1 MALGKG
7 LSDQQCVSVGQSIS
21 STLPVISGVPQG
33 NLLGP
38 LLFLIFINDL
48 PSTLSTAMVL
58 LFADDAKCIMPIFT
72 LQDCSFLQSDL
83 SRLST
88 WCTLWNLSLN
98 EETCSVVQFTTG
110 TSARRSPISFNYEV
124 NGKQISSKLHQKDL
138 GLIVSADFNWR
149 PHYQL
154 ITSRAYKMLG
164 LLRRVFSSSVAVPAK
179 RSLYTSLVRSQLL
192 YCSEIWHPCL
202 LV

>member
-1 MALGKG
+1 
-7 LSDQQCVSVGQSIS
+7 
-21 STLPVISGVPQG
+21 
-33 NLLGP
+33 
-38 LLFLIFINDL
+38 
-48 PSTLSTAMVL
+48 MVL

-98 EETCSVVQFTTG
+98 EEKCSVVQFTTR

-124 NGKQISSKLHQKDL
+124 NGKQISHQKDL
-138 GLIVSADFNWR
+138 CLIVSADFNWR

-164 LLRRVFSSSVAVPAK
+164 LLRRVFSSSVLC

-192 YCSEIWHPCL
+192 YCSQIWHPYL
-202 LV
+202 LVDVKAIELFQRRATKFIVNDTSMDYRNRLIHLKLLPLMMELEIADVMFLIK

>member
-1 MALGKG
+1 MRK
-7 LSDQQCVSVGQSIS
+7 SEKC
-21 STLPVISGVPQG
+21 SG
-33 NLLGP
+33 
-38 LLFLIFINDL
+38 
-48 PSTLSTAMVL
+48 
-58 LFADDAKCIMPIFT
+58 
-72 LQDCSFLQSDL
+72 
-83 SRLST
+83 
-88 WCTLWNLSLN
+88 
-98 EETCSVVQFTTG
+98 VQFTTR

-124 NGKQISSKLHQKDL
+124 NGKQIFSKLHQKDI

-192 YCSEIWHPCL
+192 YCSEIWHPYL
-202 LV
+202 LVDVKAIELVQRRATKFIVNDTSMDYRIDLFTSNFFP